1 LAITSF
7 MKLVTSGFF
16 FVILATIVLGTAMHS
31 CSKDSLSFDRGLY
44 VSADTLFYDTVF
56 TGAGSVT
63 RSFKIINGN
72 SNDVI
77 LSSVKIM
84 GGNTSSFKM
93 NINGTPGAEQTA
105 ISIPANDS
113 IYVFVSAFINPN
125 AINAPFLERDSIAY
139 TFNGNTHFVQLQA
152 YGRNANF
159 LWNDTISNNSF
170 WNSPLPYVII
180 GGLTISENS
189 TLTIPEGTRVY
200 SAANAEITV
209 MGTLQ
214 VNGTK
219 DAPVIFAGDRLDE
232 PYSHYPAG
240 WKGIRFTE
248 NSKDNTLVFAQ
259 IKNAVNGISVF
270 APSVNTIPKLT
281 LQQCI
286 IDNAY
291 EAGLYAVNCFVNAN
305 NCLISNCNINLQI
318 EKGGTYNFTNCT
330 IAAYPTIFI
339 AHTGPGTF
347 LQDFTVENS
356 STVYGAMDAVFAN
369 CIFWGSETNVINEF
383 EVAKEGSLSFSIIL
397 ENCIYK
403 GSDPQNCTLTGCLP
417 NADPV
422 FTATEIA
429 DNIFDFHLSDG
440 SPAIDAGIS
449 TLFSSDLD
457 NNNRSIGNT
466 DIGCYEKQ

>member
-1 LAITSF
+1 

-180 GGLTISENS
+180 GGLTIKRYKRC
-189 TLTIPEGTRVY
+189 TR
-200 SAANAEITV
+200 
-209 MGTLQ
+209 
-214 VNGTK
+214 
-219 DAPVIFAGDRLDE
+219 
-232 PYSHYPAG
+232 
-240 WKGIRFTE
+240 
-248 NSKDNTLVFAQ
+248 
-259 IKNAVNGISVF
+259 
-270 APSVNTIPKLT
+270 
-281 LQQCI
+281 
-286 IDNAY
+286 
-291 EAGLYAVNCFVNAN
+291 
-305 NCLISNCNINLQI
+305 
-318 EKGGTYNFTNCT
+318 NFCRRQ
-330 IAAYPTIFI
+330 A
-339 AHTGPGTF
+339 
-347 LQDFTVENS
+347 
-356 STVYGAMDAVFAN
+356 
-369 CIFWGSETNVINEF
+369 
-383 EVAKEGSLSFSIIL
+383 
-397 ENCIYK
+397 
-403 GSDPQNCTLTGCLP
+403 
-417 NADPV
+417 
-422 FTATEIA
+422 
-429 DNIFDFHLSDG
+429 
-440 SPAIDAGIS
+440 
-449 TLFSSDLD
+449 
-457 NNNRSIGNT
+457 R
-466 DIGCYEKQ
+466 